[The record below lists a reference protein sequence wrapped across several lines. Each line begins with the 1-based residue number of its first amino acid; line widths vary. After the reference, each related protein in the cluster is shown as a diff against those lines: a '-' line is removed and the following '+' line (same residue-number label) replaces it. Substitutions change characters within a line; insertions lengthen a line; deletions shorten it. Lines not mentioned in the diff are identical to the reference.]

1 MCWASWTKALKPLIS
16 ASFFNLLLVVWL
28 FHQYQ
33 RFAGFGVDFF
43 LVLCSAN
50 GSTIGLSGHHRHGS
64 IWANVWKMPLN
75 EATIFLS
82 IIYTWRIK
90 PLFVWRVYSKKC
102 RNVGVRTQLRTSSG
116 VLILANCWVQFV
128 LLFLS
133 VFLVWNSSALVVTFE
148 AEANQPLTC
157 QRFCLS
163 LFLFQFYN
171 RTFTEMEGDTFRDM
185 NETTL
190 ETESC
195 WHVCQDW
202 VRLVFNGEHRCS
214 FSFQP
219 RCGVFEDK

>member
-50 GSTIGLSGHHRHGS
+50 GSRIGLSGHHRHGS

-102 RNVGVRTQLRTSSG
+102 RNVGVRTQLRTSSR

-128 LLFLS
+128 LLFLKCVPRLELLS
-133 VFLVWNSSALVVTFE
+133 LGGDFWSRGKPTSHLSAFLSLVVFV
-148 AEANQPLTC
+148 PVL
-157 QRFCLS
+157 
-163 LFLFQFYN
+163 
-171 RTFTEMEGDTFRDM
+171 
-185 NETTL
+185 
-190 ETESC
+190 
-195 WHVCQDW
+195 
-202 VRLVFNGEHRCS
+202 
-214 FSFQP
+214 
-219 RCGVFEDK
+219 